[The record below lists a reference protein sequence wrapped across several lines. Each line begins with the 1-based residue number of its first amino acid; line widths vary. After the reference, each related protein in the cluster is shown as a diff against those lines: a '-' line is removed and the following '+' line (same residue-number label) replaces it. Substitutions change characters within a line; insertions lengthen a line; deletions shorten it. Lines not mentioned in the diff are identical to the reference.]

1 MTEFFSEAVFLFQR
15 LDWLSVVDI
24 LLVTLVFFILFVI
37 MRGTQAVVLMRGV
50 VILVVAVA
58 LLSAFF
64 RLRAFSWLLRSTLP
78 SLLLAIPIIFQP
90 ELRRALERL
99 GRFSNFFTLTRVENN
114 ENISEIEAV
123 VAACQQL
130 AEQQLGALIV
140 LEREVGLKEYIETG
154 VPLDSQVTTELLIQI
169 FIKDTPLHDGA
180 VIIRKGRLASA
191 ACVLPLATDPSLS
204 AQQFG
209 LRHRAALGLSE
220 STDAV
225 VVVVSEQTGIIS
237 VAHNGKIIRRLD
249 AARLQNVLH
258 AFYRPRPQN
267 FLGWFRSAKN
277 P

>member
-1 MTEFFSEAVFLFQR
+1 MTEFLSEATFLFQR

-24 LLVTLVFFILFVI
+24 LLVTLVFFTLFML

-50 VILVVAVA
+50 IILIVVVA

-78 SLLLAIPIIFQP
+78 VLLLAIPIIFQP

-99 GRFSNFFTLTRVENN
+99 GRFSTFFTLSDLENN
-114 ENISEIEAV
+114 ETTSEIECIAV
-123 VAACQQL
+123 ACQQL

-140 LEREVGLKEYIETG
+140 LEREVGLEEYIETG
-154 VPLDSQVTTELLIQI
+154 VPLDSQVTTELLVQL
-169 FIKDTPLHDGA
+169 FVRDTPLHDGA
-180 VIIRKGRLASA
+180 VIVRKGRLASA
-191 ACVLPLATDPSLS
+191 ACVLPLSTDASLS
-204 AQQFG
+204 TQQFG

-225 VVVVSEQTGIIS
+225 VVVVSEQTSIIS
-237 VAHNGKIIRRLD
+237 VAHNGKMIRRLD
-249 AARLQNVLH
+249 AARLQNVLQT
-258 AFYRPRPQN
+258 FYRPRPLNIWGRFQ
-267 FLGWFRSAKN
+267 AK